1 MAEGNE
7 IDLVKYGVL
16 WQKVQD
22 MDKKV
27 DKMERNVEE
36 LLALAKDQNV
46 RLQSGWVGRDGRGGL
61 GRVPRHGGSHAR
73 GAPQALPP
81 LDSTALTRRRLGGPP
96 LAGAVAFVS
105 PQARPPAPER
115 VYS

>member
-1 MAEGNE
+1 MADGNE

-36 LLALAKDQNV
+36 LLALANK
-46 RLQSGWVGRDGRGGL
+46 GRGGFWM
-61 GRVPRHGGSHAR
+61 GMTIASSV
-73 GAPQALPP
+73 
-81 LDSTALTRRRLGGPP
+81 
-96 LAGAVAFVS
+96 GAVVAWIAGHMKGV
-105 PQARPPAPER
+105 
-115 VYS
+115 

>member
-1 MAEGNE
+1 MLEDDVMADGNE

-36 LLALAKDQNV
+36 LLALANK
-46 RLQSGWVGRDGRGGL
+46 SKGGL
-61 GRVPRHGGSHAR
+61 WFGMSIVSGVS
-73 GAPQALPP
+73 
-81 LDSTALTRRRLGGPP
+81 
-96 LAGAVAFVS
+96 AVVGYFLN
-105 PQARPPAPER
+105 
-115 VYS
+115 YFKH

>member
-1 MAEGNE
+1 MADGNE

-36 LLALAKDQNV
+36 LLALANK
-46 RLQSGWVGRDGRGGL
+46 GRGGFWM
-61 GRVPRHGGSHAR
+61 GMTIASSV
-73 GAPQALPP
+73 
-81 LDSTALTRRRLGGPP
+81 
-96 LAGAVAFVS
+96 GAVA
-105 PQARPPAPER
+105 AWLAGHMKGG
-115 VYS
+115 